1 MATKIDDL
9 TAASALDG
17 TEGLHAVQGGNSR
30 LTTALDVAETLVT
43 SGSWTPV
50 VSDGT
55 NTNAT
60 YAIQHGRYI
69 KIGPLVTVFGHI
81 KLATLGSVSGSL
93 IITGLPF
100 VSANTAQSQ
109 SSVHFGFGGALN
121 LASGDTVCGFIGQ
134 NISEI
139 TLEVWDSVSGVG
151 GLTSTL
157 LSADGQLLFSGSYET

>member
-17 TEGLHAVQGGNSR
+17 TAGLHA
-30 LTTALDVAETLVT
+30 
-43 SGSWTPV
+43 
-50 VSDGT
+50 
-55 NTNAT
+55 
-60 YAIQHGRYI
+60 
-69 KIGPLVTVFGHI
+69 
-81 KLATLGSVSGSL
+81 
-93 IITGLPF
+93 
-100 VSANTAQSQ
+100 
-109 SSVHFGFGGALN
+109 
-121 LASGDTVCGFIGQ
+121 VCGFIGQ